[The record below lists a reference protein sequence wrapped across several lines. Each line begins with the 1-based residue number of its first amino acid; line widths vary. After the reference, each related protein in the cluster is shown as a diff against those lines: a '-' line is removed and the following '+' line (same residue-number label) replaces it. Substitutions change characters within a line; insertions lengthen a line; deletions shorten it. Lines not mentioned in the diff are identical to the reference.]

1 VLGWLGKG
9 ASEANFVGAA
19 RSSAL
24 SKKRKRG
31 SRQGVNHGEKWM
43 RMSAARPLHCDR
55 QQASSCVAR
64 CVAARAKAAPARPAA
79 ALDRARDPHRITVA
93 VPIPSFL
100 FFCKIHPKFELKSNF
115 HQNKSCSEF

>member
-1 VLGWLGKG
+1 M
-9 ASEANFVGAA
+9 NFAGVA

-24 SKKRKRG
+24 SKKRRKGSKR
-31 SRQGVNHGEKWM
+31 GVNHGKKWM
-43 RMSAARPLHCDR
+43 RMPAAHPLHCDC
-55 QQASSCVAR
+55 QQASSYVAR

-100 FFCKIHPKFELKSNF
+100 FFSKFN
-115 HQNKSCSEF
+115 